1 MAKKVNTEV
10 AEVEE
15 TAEVKE
21 PKKTVK
27 KTTKK
32 VAETPT
38 PEVPAKAE
46 EPVEAKAPKKTVKKA
61 AKKEAE
67 TPTPEVPAKAEE
79 PVEAKAPNKTV
90 KKAAKKAAE
99 AAEAAAEVKEE
110 AKAAEPKSAKKAAKP
125 KAKAKEE
132 APVAV
137 VENEETTAKEI
148 EAKTETPKKPVVE
161 EPVEVSVEQKL
172 VALYTL
178 QQVDSKIDEIRAY
191 RGNLPLEIQD
201 LEDEIAGLETRITNL
216 KEESKK
222 YQKDISDYK
231 IKIKETEALIKKYE
245 DQQNNVRNNR
255 EYDSLTKEI
264 EYQNLDIQLSEKR
277 IREATAKDND
287 VANKVA
293 QSQLRLTE
301 MKASLKEKK
310 EELSSLVE
318 GTEKEEEQL
327 LKRSADCEKL
337 VEDRLLV
344 AYKRIR
350 KNARNGLAVVGIF
363 DEACGGC
370 FNRIPPQHQ
379 LDICTHKKIIV
390 CEYCGRILVDKG
402 IIGQYKE

>member
-1 MAKKVNTEV
+1 MAKKEIKEV
-10 AEVEE
+10 AEVAE
-15 TAEVKE
+15 ADEVKE
-21 PKKTVK
+21 VKETKKATK
-27 KTTKK
+27 KTTKAT
-32 VAETPT
+32 AE
-38 PEVPAKAE
+38 PEVKE
-46 EPVEAKAPKKTVKKA
+46 EVVEEKK
-61 AKKEAE
+61 
-67 TPTPEVPAKAEE
+67 
-79 PVEAKAPNKTV
+79 
-90 KKAAKKAAE
+90 AKKATKKTTNAE
-99 AAEAAAEVKEE
+99 PKPEVKEE
-110 AKAAEPKSAKKAAKP
+110 APVE
-125 KAKAKEE
+125 KEE
-132 APVAV
+132 APAV
-137 VENEETTAKEI
+137 VE
-148 EAKTETPKKPVVE
+148 EAHKTEVD
-161 EPVEVSVEQKL
+161 PVEVSVEQKL

-201 LEDEIAGLETRITNL
+201 LEDEIAGLETRIANF
-216 KEESKK
+216 KEDSKK
-222 YQKDISDYK
+222 HQKDISDYK

-264 EYQNLDIQLSEKR
+264 EYQQLDNQLSEKR
-277 IREATAKDND
+277 IREITAKDNE
-287 VANKVA
+287 VATKVA
-293 QSQLRLTE
+293 EAQMRLTE
-301 MKASLKEKK
+301 LKSSLDEKK
-310 EELSSLVE
+310 EELQSLVE

-327 LKRSADCEKL
+327 LQRSADCEKL

-402 IIGQYKE
+402 IIAQYNA

>member
-15 TAEVKE
+15 NAEVKE
-21 PKKTVK
+21 VK
-27 KTTKK
+27 KTAKKSTKK
-32 VAETPT
+32 VTEETI
-38 PEVPAKAE
+38 E
-46 EPVEAKAPKKTVKKA
+46 EAPVEETSKKA
-61 AKKEAE
+61 AKKS
-67 TPTPEVPAKAEE
+67 TKTEE
-79 PVEAKAPNKTV
+79 EMPVEV
-90 KKAAKKAAE
+90 VE
-99 AAEAAAEVKEE
+99 EVKEPE
-110 AKAAEPKSAKKAAKP
+110 KVV
-125 KAKAKEE
+125 
-132 APVAV
+132 VA
-137 VENEETTAKEI
+137 T
-148 EAKTETPKKPVVE
+148 PVVE
-161 EPVEVSVEQKL
+161 DPVEVSVEQKL

-201 LEDEIAGLETRITNL
+201 MEDEIAGLETRVANF

-222 YQKDISDYK
+222 HQKDISDYK

-245 DQQNNVRNNR
+245 EQQNNVRNNR

-264 EYQNLDIQLSEKR
+264 EFQTLDIQLSEKR
-277 IREATAKDND
+277 IKEITAKDND
-287 VANKVA
+287 VATKVA
-293 QSQLRLTE
+293 NAQMRLNE
-301 MKASLKEKK
+301 LNASLNEKK
-310 EELSSLVE
+310 EELHSLVE

-327 LKRSADCEKL
+327 LKRSAECEKF

-402 IIGQYKE
+402 IINQYKA

>member
-1 MAKKVNTEV
+1 MAKKVNNEEIEVTEV
-10 AEVEE
+10 AEVKEATE
-15 TAEVKE
+15 T
-21 PKKTVK
+21 K

-32 VAETPT
+32 TTKSEAEPKSKDADT
-38 PEVPAKAE
+38 EVEVKE
-46 EPVEAKAPKKTVKKA
+46 SKKLTKKTSKVI
-61 AKKEAE
+61 EMQ
-67 TPTPEVPAKAEE
+67 
-79 PVEAKAPNKTV
+79 
-90 KKAAKKAAE
+90 
-99 AAEAAAEVKEE
+99 EVKEE
-110 AKAAEPKSAKKAAKP
+110 DSVKKDEAVAE
-125 KAKAKEE
+125 KEE
-132 APVAV
+132 AP
-137 VENEETTAKEI
+137 NS
-148 EAKTETPKKPVVE
+148 TEV
-161 EPVEVSVEQKL
+161 PVEVSVEQKL

-201 LEDEIAGLETRITNL
+201 MEDEIAGLETRIANF

-222 YQKDISDYK
+222 HQKDISDYK

-264 EYQNLDIQLSEKR
+264 EYQQLDNQLSEKR
-277 IREATAKDND
+277 IKEITAKDNE
-287 VANKVA
+287 VAAKVA
-293 QSQLRLTE
+293 EAQMRLTE
-301 MKASLKEKK
+301 LKSSLKEKND
-310 EELSSLVE
+310 ELHSLVE

-327 LKRSADCEKL
+327 LQRSAECEKL

-402 IIGQYKE
+402 IIEQYNA

>member
-1 MAKKVNTEV
+1 MAKKENNEVVKVTEV
-10 AEVEE
+10 AE
-15 TAEVKE
+15 TTEVKE
-21 PKKTVK
+21 MKKTAK
-27 KTTKK
+27 KTTKAK
-32 VAETPT
+32 ADPQPEEEVVVAE
-38 PEVPAKAE
+38 
-46 EPVEAKAPKKTVKKA
+46 APQ
-61 AKKEAE
+61 
-67 TPTPEVPAKAEE
+67 
-79 PVEAKAPNKTV
+79 
-90 KKAAKKAAE
+90 
-99 AAEAAAEVKEE
+99 
-110 AKAAEPKSAKKAAKP
+110 
-125 KAKAKEE
+125 EE
-132 APVAV
+132 APVEV
-137 VENEETTAKEI
+137 VEA
-148 EAKTETPKKPVVE
+148 PKPVE
-161 EPVEVSVEQKL
+161 DPVEVSVEQKL

-201 LEDEIAGLETRITNL
+201 MEDEIAGLETGISNF
-216 KEESKK
+216 KDESKK
-222 YQKDISDYK
+222 HQKDISDYK

-264 EYQNLDIQLSEKR
+264 EYQTLDIQLSEKR
-277 IREATAKDND
+277 IKEITAKDND
-287 VANKVA
+287 VAAKVA
-293 QSQLRLTE
+293 AAQMRLNE
-301 MKASLKEKK
+301 LNASLTEKK
-310 EELSSLVE
+310 EELHSLVE

-327 LKRSADCEKL
+327 LQRSAECEKY

-402 IIGQYKE
+402 IIEQYKA

>member
-1 MAKKVNTEV
+1 MAKKENKEVAEVTEV

-15 TAEVKE
+15 VKE
-21 PKKTVK
+21 TK

-32 VAETPT
+32 TT
-38 PEVPAKAE
+38 K
-46 EPVEAKAPKKTVKKA
+46 
-61 AKKEAE
+61 
-67 TPTPEVPAKAEE
+67 
-79 PVEAKAPNKTV
+79 
-90 KKAAKKAAE
+90 
-99 AAEAAAEVKEE
+99 
-110 AKAAEPKSAKKAAKP
+110 AKP
-125 KAKAKEE
+125 QPEE
-132 APVAV
+132 EEVAPVAPQ
-137 VENEETTAKEI
+137 EETPAPAVEEEK
-148 EAKTETPKKPVVE
+148 VVE
-161 EPVEVSVEQKL
+161 EEVKPVEDPVEVSVEQKL

-178 QQVDSKIDEIRAY
+178 QKVDSKIDEIRAY

-201 LEDEIAGLETRITNL
+201 MEDEIAGLETRIANF

-222 YQKDISDYK
+222 HQKDISDYK

-245 DQQNNVRNNR
+245 EQQNNVRNNR

-264 EYQNLDIQLSEKR
+264 EYQQLDNQLSDKR
-277 IREATAKDND
+277 IKDITAKDNEL
-287 VANKVA
+287 ATKVA
-293 QSQLRLTE
+293 EAQVRLTE
-301 MKASLKEKK
+301 LKASLKEKK
-310 EELSSLVE
+310 DELHSLVE
-318 GTEKEEEQL
+318 GTEKEEEL
-327 LKRSADCEKL
+327 LLQRSGECEKL

-402 IIGQYKE
+402 IIAQYTE

>member
-1 MAKKVNTEV
+1 MAKKENIEEAEVTEV
-10 AEVEE
+10 AEVK
-15 TAEVKE
+15 EVKQ
-21 PKKTVK
+21 TK

-32 VAETPT
+32 T
-38 PEVPAKAE
+38 AKAE
-46 EPVEAKAPKKTVKKA
+46 TDSEVENEAPVVNEEAADEKKDKKTTKKTAKVTTEVEVNEEVTAPQEEAPTVKK
-61 AKKEAE
+61 EA
-67 TPTPEVPAKAEE
+67 PK
-79 PVEAKAPNKTV
+79 PVED
-90 KKAAKKAAE
+90 
-99 AAEAAAEVKEE
+99 
-110 AKAAEPKSAKKAAKP
+110 
-125 KAKAKEE
+125 
-132 APVAV
+132 
-137 VENEETTAKEI
+137 
-148 EAKTETPKKPVVE
+148 
-161 EPVEVSVEQKL
+161 PVEVSVEQKL

-201 LEDEIAGLETRITNL
+201 MEDEIAGLETRIANF

-222 YQKDISDYK
+222 HQKDISDYK

-264 EYQNLDIQLSEKR
+264 EYQQLDNQLSEKR
-277 IREATAKDND
+277 IKEITAKDNE
-287 VANKVA
+287 VAVKVA
-293 QSQLRLTE
+293 EAQMRLTE
-301 MKASLKEKK
+301 LKSSLKDKK
-310 EELSSLVE
+310 DELHSLVE

-327 LKRSADCEKL
+327 LQRSAECEKL

-402 IIGQYKE
+402 IIEQYNA

>member
-1 MAKKVNTEV
+1 MATKKVKEEAEVTEV

-15 TAEVKE
+15 VNESKKATKKTTKATAEPEVKE
-21 PKKTVK
+21 EAPAPKKTVK
-27 KTTKK
+27 KTVKK
-32 VAETPT
+32 DAEEE
-38 PEVPAKAE
+38 PEVEVKAE
-46 EPVEAKAPKKTVKKA
+46 PTVEAPKEEAPL
-61 AKKEAE
+61 
-67 TPTPEVPAKAEE
+67 
-79 PVEAKAPNKTV
+79 
-90 KKAAKKAAE
+90 
-99 AAEAAAEVKEE
+99 VKEE
-110 AKAAEPKSAKKAAKP
+110 AP
-125 KAKAKEE
+125 
-132 APVAV
+132 
-137 VENEETTAKEI
+137 
-148 EAKTETPKKPVVE
+148 KPVE
-161 EPVEVSVEQKL
+161 DPIEVSVEQKL

-201 LEDEIAGLETRITNL
+201 IEDEIAGLETRIANF

-222 YQKDISDYK
+222 HQKDISDYK

-264 EYQNLDIQLSEKR
+264 EYQQLDNQLSEKR
-277 IREATAKDND
+277 IREITAKDND
-287 VANKVA
+287 VATKVA
-293 QSQLRLTE
+293 EAQMHLTE
-301 MKASLKEKK
+301 LRTSLQEKK
-310 EELSSLVE
+310 DELHSLVE

-327 LKRSADCEKL
+327 LQRSADCEKL

-402 IIGQYKE
+402 IIAQYNA

>member
-1 MAKKVNTEV
+1 MAKKEIKEV
-10 AEVEE
+10 AEV
-15 TAEVKE
+15 AE
-21 PKKTVK
+21 
-27 KTTKK
+27 
-32 VAETPT
+32 
-38 PEVPAKAE
+38 
-46 EPVEAKAPKKTVKKA
+46 
-61 AKKEAE
+61 
-67 TPTPEVPAKAEE
+67 
-79 PVEAKAPNKTV
+79 
-90 KKAAKKAAE
+90 
-99 AAEAAAEVKEE
+99 AAEVKEVKE
-110 AKAAEPKSAKKAAKP
+110 TKKATKKTTKATAEPEVKEEVVEEKKTKKATKKTTNAEPKP
-125 KAKAKEE
+125 EVKEE
-132 APVAV
+132 APVEKEEAPAV
-137 VENEETTAKEI
+137 VE
-148 EAKTETPKKPVVE
+148 EAHKTEVD
-161 EPVEVSVEQKL
+161 PVEVSVEQKL

-201 LEDEIAGLETRITNL
+201 LEDEIAGLETRIANF
-216 KEESKK
+216 KEDSKK
-222 YQKDISDYK
+222 HQKDISDYK

-264 EYQNLDIQLSEKR
+264 EYQQLDNQLSEKR
-277 IREATAKDND
+277 IREITAKDNE
-287 VANKVA
+287 VATKVA
-293 QSQLRLTE
+293 EAQMRLTE
-301 MKASLKEKK
+301 LKYSLDEKK
-310 EELSSLVE
+310 EELQSLVE

-327 LKRSADCEKL
+327 LQRSADCEKL

-402 IIGQYKE
+402 IIAQYNA

>member
-1 MAKKVNTEV
+1 MAKKETKEVAEVTEV

-15 TAEVKE
+15 VKE
-21 PKKTVK
+21 TK

-32 VAETPT
+32 TT
-38 PEVPAKAE
+38 KAKAE
-46 EPVEAKAPKKTVKKA
+46 AEP
-61 AKKEAE
+61 AE
-67 TPTPEVPAKAEE
+67 PAAEE
-79 PVEAKAPNKTV
+79 KET
-90 KKAAKKAAE
+90 KK
-99 AAEAAAEVKEE
+99 
-110 AKAAEPKSAKKAAKP
+110 PAKKAAKAEAAP
-125 KAKAKEE
+125 EVTVEAPKEE
-132 APVAV
+132 APAPVA
-137 VENEETTAKEI
+137 
-148 EAKTETPKKPVVE
+148 EAPKPVE
-161 EPVEVSVEQKL
+161 DPVEVSVEQKL

-201 LEDEIAGLETRITNL
+201 MEDEIAGLETRIANF

-222 YQKDISDYK
+222 HQREISDYK

-277 IREATAKDND
+277 IKEITAKDGD
-287 VANKVA
+287 VAAKVA
-293 QSQLRLTE
+293 QAQLRLTE
-301 MKASLKEKK
+301 LKSSLKEKK
-310 EELSSLVE
+310 EELHTLVE

-327 LKRSADCEKL
+327 LQRSAECEKL

-350 KNARNGLAVVGIF
+350 KNARNGLAVVGIHN
-363 DEACGGC
+363 EACGGC

-402 IIGQYKE
+402 IIEQYNA

>member
-1 MAKKVNTEV
+1 MAKKENKEVTEATEV

-15 TAEVKE
+15 V
-21 PKKTVK
+21 KKTK

-32 VAETPT
+32 STKAEET
-38 PEVPAKAE
+38 PEV
-46 EPVEAKAPKKTVKKA
+46 VE
-61 AKKEAE
+61 E
-67 TPTPEVPAKAEE
+67 TPVVNEE
-79 PVEAKAPNKTV
+79 AP
-90 KKAAKKAAE
+90 
-99 AAEAAAEVKEE
+99 EVKEE
-110 AKAAEPKSAKKAAKP
+110 ATGE
-125 KAKAKEE
+125 KEE
-132 APVAV
+132 SPV
-137 VENEETTAKEI
+137 EKETAQQPAEDS
-148 EAKTETPKKPVVE
+148 
-161 EPVEVSVEQKL
+161 VEVSVEQKL

-201 LEDEIAGLETRITNL
+201 MEDEIAGLETRIANF

-222 YQKDISDYK
+222 HQKDISDYK

-245 DQQNNVRNNR
+245 EQQNNVRNNR

-264 EYQNLDIQLSEKR
+264 EYQNLDNQLSNKR
-277 IREATAKDND
+277 IAEITAKDND
-287 VANKVA
+287 LAAKVA
-293 QSQLRLTE
+293 EAQMRLTE
-301 MKASLKEKK
+301 LNHSLEDKK
-310 EELSSLVE
+310 EELHSLVE

-327 LKRSADCEKL
+327 LQRSAEAEKF

-402 IIGQYKE
+402 IIQQYKA

>member
-1 MAKKVNTEV
+1 MAKKENIEVAEVTEV

-15 TAEVKE
+15 V
-21 PKKTVK
+21 KKTK

-32 VAETPT
+32 STKTE
-38 PEVPAKAE
+38 PE
-46 EPVEAKAPKKTVKKA
+46 
-61 AKKEAE
+61 
-67 TPTPEVPAKAEE
+67 
-79 PVEAKAPNKTV
+79 
-90 KKAAKKAAE
+90 
-99 AAEAAAEVKEE
+99 AEVKEE
-110 AKAAEPKSAKKAAKP
+110 VAAPTEEALVE
-125 KAKAKEE
+125 KEE
-132 APVAV
+132 AP
-137 VENEETTAKEI
+137 
-148 EAKTETPKKPVVE
+148 KPVDS
-161 EPVEVSVEQKL
+161 VEVSVEQKL

-201 LEDEIAGLETRITNL
+201 IEDEIAGLETRITNF
-216 KEESKK
+216 KDESKK
-222 YQKDISDYK
+222 HQKDISDYK

-245 DQQNNVRNNR
+245 EQQNNVRNNR

-264 EYQNLDIQLSEKR
+264 EYQQLDNQLSEKR
-277 IREATAKDND
+277 IKEITAKDND
-287 VANKVA
+287 LATKVA
-293 QSQLRLTE
+293 DAQMRLTE
-301 MKASLKEKK
+301 LKVSLKEKK
-310 EELSSLVE
+310 DELHSLVE

-327 LKRSADCEKL
+327 LQRSADCEKL

-402 IIGQYKE
+402 IIAQYNA

>member
-1 MAKKVNTEV
+1 MAKKETKEMTEVTEV
-10 AEVEE
+10 AEVK
-15 TAEVKE
+15 EVKE
-21 PKKTVK
+21 TKKATKKSTKATAEPEVKEEPAEEKKAK

-32 VAETPT
+32 T
-38 PEVPAKAE
+38 AKAE
-46 EPVEAKAPKKTVKKA
+46 PKVEEKEEVAAPKEESPVE
-61 AKKEAE
+61 
-67 TPTPEVPAKAEE
+67 
-79 PVEAKAPNKTV
+79 
-90 KKAAKKAAE
+90 
-99 AAEAAAEVKEE
+99 KEE
-110 AKAAEPKSAKKAAKP
+110 VS
-125 KAKAKEE
+125 
-132 APVAV
+132 
-137 VENEETTAKEI
+137 
-148 EAKTETPKKPVVE
+148 KPVQD
-161 EPVEVSVEQKL
+161 PVEVSVEQKL

-201 LEDEIAGLETRITNL
+201 IEDEIAGLETRIANF

-222 YQKDISDYK
+222 HQKDISDYK

-264 EYQNLDIQLSEKR
+264 EYQQLDNQLSEKR
-277 IREATAKDND
+277 IREITAKDND
-287 VANKVA
+287 VATKVA
-293 QSQLRLTE
+293 EAQMRLTE
-301 MKASLKEKK
+301 LKASLKEKK
-310 EELSSLVE
+310 DELHSLVE

-327 LKRSADCEKL
+327 LQRSADCEKL

-402 IIGQYKE
+402 IIAQYNA

>member
-1 MAKKVNTEV
+1 MAKKENKEVAEVTEV

-15 TAEVKE
+15 VKE
-21 PKKTVK
+21 TKKATKKTAK
-27 KTTKK
+27 
-32 VAETPT
+32 
-38 PEVPAKAE
+38 AKAE
-46 EPVEAKAPKKTVKKA
+46 PEAKEEPAEEKKPKKAT
-61 AKKEAE
+61 
-67 TPTPEVPAKAEE
+67 
-79 PVEAKAPNKTV
+79 
-90 KKAAKKAAE
+90 
-99 AAEAAAEVKEE
+99 
-110 AKAAEPKSAKKAAKP
+110 KKAAKP
-125 KAKAKEE
+125 EVEVEAAAPQEE
-132 APVAV
+132 APVK
-137 VENEETTAKEI
+137 VEA
-148 EAKTETPKKPVVE
+148 PKPAE
-161 EPVEVSVEQKL
+161 DSVEVTVERKL

-201 LEDEIAGLETRITNL
+201 MEDEIAGLETRIANF

-222 YQKDISDYK
+222 HQKDITDFK

-264 EYQNLDIQLSEKR
+264 EYQQLDVQLSEKR
-277 IREATAKDND
+277 IREITAKDNE
-287 VANKVA
+287 VAAKVA
-293 QSQLRLTE
+293 EAQLRLNE
-301 MKASLKEKK
+301 LKASLKEKQ
-310 EELSSLVE
+310 EELQSLVE

-327 LKRSADCEKL
+327 LQRSTECEKL

-402 IIGQYKE
+402 IIAQYNA

>member
-1 MAKKVNTEV
+1 ME
-10 AEVEE
+10 
-15 TAEVKE
+15 
-21 PKKTVK
+21 
-27 KTTKK
+27 
-32 VAETPT
+32 
-38 PEVPAKAE
+38 
-46 EPVEAKAPKKTVKKA
+46 
-61 AKKEAE
+61 
-67 TPTPEVPAKAEE
+67 
-79 PVEAKAPNKTV
+79 
-90 KKAAKKAAE
+90 
-99 AAEAAAEVKEE
+99 EVKEE
-110 AKAAEPKSAKKAAKP
+110 K
-125 KAKAKEE
+125 KEE
-132 APVAV
+132 PVAEV
-137 VENEETTAKEI
+137 
-148 EAKTETPKKPVVE
+148 
-161 EPVEVSVEQKL
+161 PVEVSVEQKL

-201 LEDEIAGLETRITNL
+201 IEDEIAGLETRIANF

-222 YQKDISDYK
+222 HQKDISDYK

-264 EYQNLDIQLSEKR
+264 EYQQLDNQLSEKR
-277 IREATAKDND
+277 IREITSKDNE
-287 VANKVA
+287 VATKVA
-293 QSQLRLTE
+293 EAQMRLTE
-301 MKASLKEKK
+301 LKTSLDEKK
-310 EELSSLVE
+310 EELQSLVE

-327 LKRSADCEKL
+327 LQRSADCEKL

-402 IIGQYKE
+402 IIAQYNA

>member
-1 MAKKVNTEV
+1 MAKKENTEV
-10 AEVEE
+10 AEVTEI
-15 TAEVKE
+15 AEVE
-21 PKKTVK
+21 EIKKTK

-32 VAETPT
+32 ST
-38 PEVPAKAE
+38 KAE
-46 EPVEAKAPKKTVKKA
+46 
-61 AKKEAE
+61 
-67 TPTPEVPAKAEE
+67 PE
-79 PVEAKAPNKTV
+79 
-90 KKAAKKAAE
+90 
-99 AAEAAAEVKEE
+99 AEVKEE
-110 AKAAEPKSAKKAAKP
+110 VAAPTEEASVE
-125 KAKAKEE
+125 KEE
-132 APVAV
+132 AP
-137 VENEETTAKEI
+137 
-148 EAKTETPKKPVVE
+148 KPVQD
-161 EPVEVSVEQKL
+161 PVEVSVEQKL

-201 LEDEIAGLETRITNL
+201 IEDEIAGLETRIANF

-222 YQKDISDYK
+222 HQKDISDFK

-264 EYQNLDIQLSEKR
+264 EYQQLDNQLSEKR
-277 IREATAKDND
+277 IKEITAKDND
-287 VANKVA
+287 LATKVA
-293 QSQLRLTE
+293 DAQMRLTE
-301 MKASLKEKK
+301 LKASLKEKK
-310 EELSSLVE
+310 DELHSLVE

-327 LKRSADCEKL
+327 LQRSADCEKL

-402 IIGQYKE
+402 IIAQYNA

>member
-10 AEVEE
+10 AEVEVN
-15 TAEVKE
+15 AEVKE
-21 PKKTVK
+21 VK
-27 KTTKK
+27 KTAKKSTKK
-32 VAETPT
+32 VT
-38 PEVPAKAE
+38 E
-46 EPVEAKAPKKTVKKA
+46 EPVEEAPAEETPKKA
-61 AKKEAE
+61 AKKS
-67 TPTPEVPAKAEE
+67 TKTEE
-79 PVEAKAPNKTV
+79 EMPVEV
-90 KKAAKKAAE
+90 VE
-99 AAEAAAEVKEE
+99 EVKEPE
-110 AKAAEPKSAKKAAKP
+110 KVV
-125 KAKAKEE
+125 
-132 APVAV
+132 VA
-137 VENEETTAKEI
+137 T
-148 EAKTETPKKPVVE
+148 PVVE
-161 EPVEVSVEQKL
+161 DPVEVSVEQKL

-201 LEDEIAGLETRITNL
+201 MEDEIAGLETRVANF

-222 YQKDISDYK
+222 HQKDISDYK

-245 DQQNNVRNNR
+245 EQQNNVRNNR

-264 EYQNLDIQLSEKR
+264 EYQTLDIQLSEKR
-277 IREATAKDND
+277 IKEITAKDND
-287 VANKVA
+287 VATKVA
-293 QSQLRLTE
+293 NAQMRLNE
-301 MKASLKEKK
+301 LNASLNEKK
-310 EELSSLVE
+310 EELHSLVE

-327 LKRSADCEKL
+327 LKRSAECEKF

-402 IIGQYKE
+402 IINQYKA

>member
-1 MAKKVNTEV
+1 MAKKENIEETEVTEV
-10 AEVEE
+10 AEVK
-15 TAEVKE
+15 EVKQ
-21 PKKTVK
+21 TK

-32 VAETPT
+32 T
-38 PEVPAKAE
+38 AKAE
-46 EPVEAKAPKKTVKKA
+46 TDSEVENEAPVVNEEAADEKKDKKTTKKTAKVTTEVEVNEEVAAPQEEASTVKK
-61 AKKEAE
+61 EA
-67 TPTPEVPAKAEE
+67 PK
-79 PVEAKAPNKTV
+79 PVED
-90 KKAAKKAAE
+90 
-99 AAEAAAEVKEE
+99 
-110 AKAAEPKSAKKAAKP
+110 
-125 KAKAKEE
+125 
-132 APVAV
+132 
-137 VENEETTAKEI
+137 
-148 EAKTETPKKPVVE
+148 
-161 EPVEVSVEQKL
+161 PVEVSVEQKL

-201 LEDEIAGLETRITNL
+201 MEDEIAGLETRIANF

-222 YQKDISDYK
+222 HQKDISDYK

-264 EYQNLDIQLSEKR
+264 EYQQLDNQLSEKR
-277 IREATAKDND
+277 IKEITAKDNE
-287 VANKVA
+287 VAVKVA
-293 QSQLRLTE
+293 EAQMRLTE
-301 MKASLKEKK
+301 LKSSLKDKK
-310 EELSSLVE
+310 DELHSLVE

-327 LKRSADCEKL
+327 LQRSAECEKL

-402 IIGQYKE
+402 IIEQYNA

>member
-1 MAKKVNTEV
+1 MAKKENIEVAEVTEV

-15 TAEVKE
+15 V
-21 PKKTVK
+21 KKTK

-32 VAETPT
+32 TT
-38 PEVPAKAE
+38 KAE
-46 EPVEAKAPKKTVKKA
+46 
-61 AKKEAE
+61 
-67 TPTPEVPAKAEE
+67 PE
-79 PVEAKAPNKTV
+79 
-90 KKAAKKAAE
+90 
-99 AAEAAAEVKEE
+99 AEVKEE
-110 AKAAEPKSAKKAAKP
+110 VAAPT
-125 KAKAKEE
+125 
-132 APVAV
+132 
-137 VENEETTAKEI
+137 EETPVEKE
-148 EAKTETPKKPVVE
+148 ETPKPVD
-161 EPVEVSVEQKL
+161 PVEVSVEQKL

-201 LEDEIAGLETRITNL
+201 IEDEIAGLETRITNF
-216 KEESKK
+216 KDESKK
-222 YQKDISDYK
+222 HQKDISDYK

-245 DQQNNVRNNR
+245 EQQNNVRNNR

-264 EYQNLDIQLSEKR
+264 EYQQLDNQLSEKR
-277 IREATAKDND
+277 IKEITAKDNHL
-287 VANKVA
+287 ATKVA
-293 QSQLRLTE
+293 DAQLRLTE
-301 MKASLKEKK
+301 LKASLKEKK
-310 EELSSLVE
+310 DELHSLVE

-327 LKRSADCEKL
+327 LQRSADCEKL

-402 IIGQYKE
+402 IIGQYNA

>member
-1 MAKKVNTEV
+1 MAKKETKEVAEVTEV

-15 TAEVKE
+15 VKE
-21 PKKTVK
+21 TK

-32 VAETPT
+32 TT
-38 PEVPAKAE
+38 KAKAE
-46 EPVEAKAPKKTVKKA
+46 AEP
-61 AKKEAE
+61 AE
-67 TPTPEVPAKAEE
+67 PAAEE
-79 PVEAKAPNKTV
+79 KET
-90 KKAAKKAAE
+90 KK
-99 AAEAAAEVKEE
+99 
-110 AKAAEPKSAKKAAKP
+110 PAKKAAKAETAP
-125 KAKAKEE
+125 EVTVEAPKEE
-132 APVAV
+132 APA
-137 VENEETTAKEI
+137 
-148 EAKTETPKKPVVE
+148 PVVE
-161 EPVEVSVEQKL
+161 APKPVEDPVEVSVEQKL

-201 LEDEIAGLETRITNL
+201 MEDEIAGLETRIANF

-222 YQKDISDYK
+222 HQREISDYK

-277 IREATAKDND
+277 IKEITAKDGD
-287 VANKVA
+287 VAAKVA
-293 QSQLRLTE
+293 QAQLRLTE
-301 MKASLKEKK
+301 LKSSLKEKK
-310 EELSSLVE
+310 EELHTLVE

-327 LKRSADCEKL
+327 LQRSAECEKL

-350 KNARNGLAVVGIF
+350 KNARNGLAVVGIHN
-363 DEACGGC
+363 EACGGC

-402 IIGQYKE
+402 IIEQYNA

>member
-1 MAKKVNTEV
+1 MAKKENIEVAEVTEV

-15 TAEVKE
+15 V
-21 PKKTVK
+21 KKTK

-32 VAETPT
+32 TTKTE
-38 PEVPAKAE
+38 PE
-46 EPVEAKAPKKTVKKA
+46 
-61 AKKEAE
+61 
-67 TPTPEVPAKAEE
+67 
-79 PVEAKAPNKTV
+79 
-90 KKAAKKAAE
+90 
-99 AAEAAAEVKEE
+99 AEVKEE
-110 AKAAEPKSAKKAAKP
+110 VAAPT
-125 KAKAKEE
+125 EE
-132 APVAV
+132 APV
-137 VENEETTAKEI
+137 EKE
-148 EAKTETPKKPVVE
+148 ETPKPVD
-161 EPVEVSVEQKL
+161 PVEVSVEQKL

-201 LEDEIAGLETRITNL
+201 IEDEIAGLETRITNF
-216 KEESKK
+216 KDESKK
-222 YQKDISDYK
+222 HQKDISDYK

-245 DQQNNVRNNR
+245 EQQNNVRNNR

-264 EYQNLDIQLSEKR
+264 EYQQLDNQLSEKR
-277 IREATAKDND
+277 IKEITAKDND
-287 VANKVA
+287 LATKVA
-293 QSQLRLTE
+293 DAQLRLTE
-301 MKASLKEKK
+301 LKASLKEKK
-310 EELSSLVE
+310 DELHSLVE

-327 LKRSADCEKL
+327 LQRSADCEKL

-402 IIGQYKE
+402 IIAQYNA

>member
-1 MAKKVNTEV
+1 MATKKVKEEAEVTEV

-15 TAEVKE
+15 VNESKKATKKTTKATAEPEVKE
-21 PKKTVK
+21 EAPAPKKTVK
-27 KTTKK
+27 KTAKK
-32 VAETPT
+32 DAEEE
-38 PEVPAKAE
+38 PEVEVKAE
-46 EPVEAKAPKKTVKKA
+46 PTVEAPKEEAPL
-61 AKKEAE
+61 
-67 TPTPEVPAKAEE
+67 
-79 PVEAKAPNKTV
+79 
-90 KKAAKKAAE
+90 
-99 AAEAAAEVKEE
+99 VKEE
-110 AKAAEPKSAKKAAKP
+110 AP
-125 KAKAKEE
+125 
-132 APVAV
+132 
-137 VENEETTAKEI
+137 
-148 EAKTETPKKPVVE
+148 KPVE
-161 EPVEVSVEQKL
+161 DPIEVSVEQKL

-201 LEDEIAGLETRITNL
+201 IEDEIAGLETRIANF

-222 YQKDISDYK
+222 HQKDISDYK

-264 EYQNLDIQLSEKR
+264 EYQQLDNQLSEKR
-277 IREATAKDND
+277 IREITAKDND
-287 VANKVA
+287 VATKVA
-293 QSQLRLTE
+293 EAQMHLTE
-301 MKASLKEKK
+301 LRTSLQEKK
-310 EELSSLVE
+310 DELHSLVE

-327 LKRSADCEKL
+327 LQRSADCEKL

-402 IIGQYKE
+402 IIAQYNA